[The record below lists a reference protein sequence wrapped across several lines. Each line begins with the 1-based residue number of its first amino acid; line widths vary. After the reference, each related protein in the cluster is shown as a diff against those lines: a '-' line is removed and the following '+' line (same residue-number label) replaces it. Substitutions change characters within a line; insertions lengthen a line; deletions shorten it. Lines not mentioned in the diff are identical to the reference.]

1 MSVKLR
7 PTKTEIS
14 QLKKGE
20 AVEIL
25 ERLGLSSDGNRSDL
39 QIRIR
44 THYYDSKKSKL
55 DSTTKPEKK
64 SIETKTKVPSKS
76 AIRLMKKGDIIKKLQ
91 EFCLPTDGNKDILV
105 NRLEDYYRPNKS
117 GKEKKTN
124 DKPKNNKQTEDVPVI
139 NSLNRSIPTK
149 ESIRK
154 MSNQQLQKNLLK
166 LGLSTEGACIELSM
180 RLSEHYHPTSS
191 SNISDVSRI
200 SSNANLSPCTKP
212 ANSTDNSD
220 SKSDTTE
227 ILILEY
233 DGRTIGVTFKDLRI
247 LEKNEEDEDSWKK
260 TNLFWNLETGA
271 PYGF

>member
-1 MSVKLR
+1 MTVKLR

-25 ERLGLSSDGNRSDL
+25 KDLGLSSDGNRTEL
-39 QIRIR
+39 QSRIR

-64 SIETKTKVPSKS
+64 PIETKTKVPSKS

-105 NRLEDYYRPNKS
+105 NRLEDYYRPNKNVQ
-117 GKEKKTN
+117 EKKTSN
-124 DKPKNNKQTEDVPVI
+124 KPKNKKTTEDVSLI
-139 NSLNRSIPTK
+139 NSLNSSIPTK

-154 MSNQQLQKNLLK
+154 MSHEQLQKNLLK
-166 LGLSTEGACIELSM
+166 LGLNTEGACIELSM

-191 SNISDVSRI
+191 SNISDVLH
-200 SSNANLSPCTKP
+200 LSPCSKP
-212 ANSTDNSD
+212 TNSTDNSD
-220 SKSDTTE
+220 SNSGTTD
-227 ILILEY
+227 ILVIEY
-233 DGRTIGVTFKDLRI
+233 DGRKIGVTFKDLRI
-247 LEKNEEDEDSWKK
+247 LEKNEDEEDTWRK